1 MTKIVAFGE
10 VMLRLMPEGHKEL
23 TQTHHLNSMFTG
35 TGVNILSGL
44 YQLGYKTSL
53 LTCLPDNRV
62 GYAAA
67 SNLRALGIDDEH
79 IFFDGNHMG
88 SYFLEMGFG
97 ARSSKVTYMNRT
109 HSSFALAN
117 YTNVDYDAILA
128 TTDAVHICGIAFIND
143 TTFDAAL
150 NLALEARR
158 RNLEVIFDCNFRP
171 SLWDDRKLADSQAM
185 YDAMLAQATI
195 VFAGIQDATKL
206 TSVKEIKSNAEAL
219 SHFRKHYGIRTLFGT
234 NRSENR
240 LQGFMI
246 NDSGYTEST
255 WYTLDVLDRI
265 GAGDGFA
272 TGAIY
277 TQFENY
283 ADADAVEFACA
294 AGVLAHTIHGD
305 SFILGK
311 QDIENVINNTI
322 PDVIR

>member
-23 TQTHHLNSMFTG
+23 TQTHHLNAMYTG
-35 TGVNILSGL
+35 TGVNILAGL
-44 YQLGYKTSL
+44 YQLGYQAAL

-62 GYAAA
+62 GFAAA
-67 SNLRALGIDDEH
+67 SSLRALGIHDDLVFYE
-79 IFFDGNHMG
+79 GNHLG
-88 SYFLEMGFG
+88 AYFLEMGFG
-97 ARSSKVTYMNRT
+97 SRSSKVTYMNRT
-109 HSSFALAN
+109 HSSFALADYSN
-117 YTNVDYDAILA
+117 LDYDSILNGI
-128 TTDAVHICGIAFIND
+128 DALHVCGIAFIND

-158 RNLEVIFDCNFRP
+158 RSIEVIFDCNFRP

-206 TSVKEIKSNAEAL
+206 TSIKEIKSNAEAL
-219 SHFRKHYGIRTLFGT
+219 SHFRNHYGIKTLFGT
-234 NRSENR
+234 NRSDNR

-246 NDSGYTEST
+246 NDNGYTESK

-277 TQFENY
+277 TQFETY
-283 ADADAVEFACA
+283 SDKDAVEFACA

-305 SFILGK
+305 SFILSK
-311 QDIENVINNTI
+311 SDIENVVNNTI